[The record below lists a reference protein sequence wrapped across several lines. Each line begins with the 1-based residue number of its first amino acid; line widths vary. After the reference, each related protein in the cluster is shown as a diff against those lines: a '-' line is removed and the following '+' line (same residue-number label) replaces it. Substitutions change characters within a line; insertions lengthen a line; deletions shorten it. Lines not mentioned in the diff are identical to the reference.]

1 MAGNREFNHRRL
13 HSFFGVFPIGLFL
26 VMHLTI
32 NYQATK
38 GEEAYNQAA
47 GLMENIPFLLAV
59 ETLFIYI
66 PILFHAIYGVYIA
79 FTAKSNL
86 GRFSLFRNWMFVL
99 QRITGIFLLI
109 FIAWHVWETR
119 IAKAFGAEV
128 NFDMMAN
135 IVDNPGMLIFYIVG
149 IVSATFHL
157 CNGLWSFSVSWG
169 LTISPRSQRIVT
181 YVTILLFIAI
191 SYVGVR
197 AILAFA

>member
-1 MAGNREFNHRRL
+1 
-13 HSFFGVFPIGLFL
+13 
-26 VMHLTI
+26 MHLTI